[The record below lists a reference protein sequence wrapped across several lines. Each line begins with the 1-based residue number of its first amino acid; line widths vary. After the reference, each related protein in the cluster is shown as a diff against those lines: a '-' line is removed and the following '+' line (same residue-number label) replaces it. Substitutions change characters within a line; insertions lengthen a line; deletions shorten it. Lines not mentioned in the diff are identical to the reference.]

1 MNDAAMERTAK
12 HRSPEVQR
20 RIRFISLKLIP
31 RILLVMMCAIYIL
44 PYYWMIITSL
54 KGVMELRALPP
65 TFFPKEFH
73 FENYIEALRYIPFFK
88 FMRNS
93 LILAVCCIV
102 GAVISNS
109 LIGYGFSRIQWP
121 FREPLFYVVI
131 ATMFI
136 PFPVILVALFDI
148 FAKLRMV
155 NTFAPLIIPSF
166 AGSALYIF
174 MIRQFLF
181 TIPKEIS
188 DAGFIDGA
196 NEFQIFSRLILPLMQ
211 PAVAVVAIFTAL
223 ASWNDFMGPLI
234 YIQNE
239 ELYPLSIGIQ
249 FFRTQHEVQ
258 YSMLMAASALVAL
271 PVVVIFLCFQRFFVE
286 GLTIGALKG

>member
-1 MNDAAMERTAK
+1 MERTAG
-12 HRSPEVQR
+12 HRDPAVQR
-20 RIRFISLKLIP
+20 RIRFISKKLIP
-31 RILLVMMCAIYIL
+31 RILLVIMCCLFLL
-44 PYYWMIITSL
+44 PYYWMIVTSL
-54 KGVMELRALPP
+54 KSVLELRALPP
-65 TFFPKEFH
+65 TVFPHEFH
-73 FENYIEALRYIPFFK
+73 FENYVEALQYIPFFK

-93 LILAVCCIV
+93 LILAACCIV
-102 GAVISNS
+102 GATISNS
-109 LIGYGFSRIQWP
+109 LVAYGFSRIQWP

-148 FAKLRMV
+148 FAKLKMV
-155 NTFAPLIIPSF
+155 NTFFPLIIPSF
-166 AGSALYIF
+166 VGSALYIF

-181 TIPKEIS
+181 SIPKEIS

-196 NEFQIFSRLILPLMQ
+196 NEFQIFWRLIVPLMK

-239 ELYPLSIGIQ
+239 ELYPLSIGLQ

-258 YSMLMAASALVAL
+258 YSMLMAASTLVAL

-286 GLTIGALKG
+286 GITIGAVKG

>member
-1 MNDAAMERTAK
+1 MKDTAERMIDY
-12 HRSPEVQR
+12 RSPEFR
-20 RIRFISLKLIP
+20 RHIRFISTKFIP
-31 RILLVMMCAIYIL
+31 RLLLVLMCAVYIL
-44 PYYWMIITSL
+44 PYYWMIVTSL
-54 KGVMELRALPP
+54 KGVEELRALPP
-65 TFFPKEFH
+65 TFFPREFH
-73 FENYIEALRYIPFFK
+73 FENYVEALQYIPFFK

-93 LILAVCCIV
+93 LTLAAGCIV
-102 GAVISNS
+102 GATVSNS
-109 LIGYGFSRIQWP
+109 LIAYGFSRIQWP

-136 PFPVILVALFDI
+136 PFPVVLVALFDI
-148 FAKLRMV
+148 FAKMRMV

-166 AGSALYIF
+166 VGSALYIF

-181 TIPKEIS
+181 TIPREIS

-196 NEFQIFSRLILPLMQ
+196 NEFQIFMRLIVPLMQ

-239 ELYPLSIGIQ
+239 ELYPLSIGLQ

-271 PVVVIFLCFQRFFVE
+271 PVVIIFLCFQRFFVE
-286 GLTIGALKG
+286 GITIGALKG